1 MQSQRKYKIFFLLL
15 TLLLS
20 ACAGAAPTEDPEV
33 VMTSAVGTMVAS
45 FFETQT
51 AMVTP
56 ASVTPTTTETKFPTP
71 TSFATQG
78 PLISPTSTLSFY
90 TATLGTPRTPTVT
103 GTLPTA
109 TVNSGALAFGCSNL
123 AFVSNVN
130 YPDGTVVQPGQNFT
144 KTWKVENTGS
154 CDWLYMY
161 RLVFVSGTDF
171 DAATGT
177 LGKLVHSGDWTQ
189 LSVNLDAP
197 RKAGTYS
204 AYWRLSDGTNMFGAT
219 LGVTVKVQSAPADTT
234 VPANTKTPTPS
245 ATTVPPTVYP

>member
-1 MQSQRKYKIFFLLL
+1 MQSQRKYKILFLLL

-20 ACAGAAPTEDPEV
+20 SCAGAAPTEDPEV
-33 VMTSAVGTMVAS
+33 MITSAVGTMVAA

-56 ASVTPTTTETKFPTP
+56 ASVTPTVTETKFPTP
-71 TSFATQG
+71 TSFATQS
-78 PLISPTSTLSFY
+78 PLVSPTSTLSFY

-123 AFVSNVN
+123 AFVRDVS
-130 YPDGTVVQPGQNFT
+130 YPNGTAVQPGQNFT

-154 CDWLYMY
+154 CDWLYNY
-161 RLVFVSGTDF
+161 RLIFVSGTDF
-171 DAATGT
+171 DAANGT
-177 LGKLVHSGDWTQ
+177 LGKVVKSGGWAE

-219 LGVTVKVQSAPADTT
+219 LGVTIKVEAPAANTT
-234 VPANTKTPTPS
+234 VPANTKTPTPT
-245 ATTVPPTVYP
+245 ATTVPAYQ

>member
-1 MQSQRKYKIFFLLL
+1 MQSHKKYKVLFILL

-20 ACAGAAPTEDPEV
+20 SCAGAAPTEDPEV
-33 VMTSAVGTMVAS
+33 LLTSAVGTMVAS

-56 ASVTPTTTETKFPTP
+56 ASLTPTATETKFPTP

-78 PLISPTSTLSFY
+78 PLVSPTSTLSFF

-109 TVNSGALAFGCSNL
+109 TVNSSALAFGCSNL
-123 AFVSNVN
+123 AFVQDVN
-130 YPDGTVVQPGQNFT
+130 YPNGTVVKPGQNFT

-154 CDWLYMY
+154 CDWLYTY
-161 RLVFVSGTDF
+161 RLIFVSGTDF

-197 RKAGTYS
+197 KKAGTYS
-204 AYWRLSDGTNMFGAT
+204 AYWRFSDGTNMFGAT
-219 LGVTVKVQSAPADTT
+219 LGVTIKVQEPTP
-234 VPANTKTPTPS
+234 VPANTKTPTP
-245 ATTVPPTVYP
+245 TITVAPYP